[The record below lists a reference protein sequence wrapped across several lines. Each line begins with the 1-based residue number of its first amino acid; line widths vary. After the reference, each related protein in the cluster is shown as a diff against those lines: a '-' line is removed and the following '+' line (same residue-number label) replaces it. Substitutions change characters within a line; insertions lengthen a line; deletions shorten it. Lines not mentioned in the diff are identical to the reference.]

1 MLLSAPAIAV
11 PSHGPGYPTFRST
24 SNAQILPH
32 LALFLQTKG
41 LACATPT
48 HPSLFRCFENARSG
62 GRSLSG
68 CHSRI
73 KNQNQFFQKKPLQG
87 ETNTQQNMQ
96 DKPWWMLK
104 PPLFPHKASTNGHLV
119 APSNPSFIPSTNHM
133 VGTPY
138 FVKCLYELTFLLCML
153 LNQL

>member
-1 MLLSAPAIAV
+1 MGLGTPLFAPPVMLKFCPIWL
-11 PSHGPGYPTFRST
+11 RS
-24 SNAQILPH
+24 SKPRVLLMQLLHIH
-32 LALFLQTKG
+32 Q
-41 LACATPT
+41 C
-48 HPSLFRCFENARSG
+48 RCFENAWSG

-73 KNQNQFFQKKPLQG
+73 ENQNQFFQQKPLQG
-87 ETNTQQNMQ
+87 GTNTQQNMQ
-96 DKPWWMLK
+96 DKPSRMFK
-104 PPLFPHKASTNGHLV
+104 PPHFPHKASTNGHLV

-138 FVKCLYELTFLLCML
+138 LVKRLYELTFLLRML